1 MKYVF
6 TTIILMLTMQ
16 VSAQINKPALSP
28 RIEVKQ
34 QVGLVNATLD
44 YGQPSRRERIVLG
57 TLIPFGDVWRTGANS
72 STKISFDR
80 TVQLGQNTIPE
91 GTYAL
96 YTIPEKN
103 EWTIIIHKDTKLWG
117 AGGYDQ
123 ANDLIRFKIPVIQ
136 LQDTVETLDIRF
148 ENFTMNGGDL
158 SISWETVKVVIP
170 LYVDSDAIIFNEILE
185 KTADT
190 LTDINAQTYYDAA
203 KFYISKSKELET
215 AMVWLTKAVDL
226 KPTAF
231 WMVYQKAKLAYDLGD
246 YKLAKETAQNCSE
259 LAKASASD
267 YGYIS
272 KSEQLLKLISEQK

>member
-6 TTIILMLTMQ
+6 TTIILMLAMQ

-34 QVGLVNATLD
+34 QVGLVNVTLD
-44 YGQPSRRERIVLG
+44 YGQPSRRDRAVLG
-57 TLIPFGDVWRTGANS
+57 TLIPFGEVWRTGANS

-80 TVQLGQNTIPE
+80 TVKLGQNTIPK
-91 GTYAL
+91 GDYAL

-103 EWTIIIHKDTKLWG
+103 EWTIIIHKNTKLWG

-123 ANDLIRFKIPVIQ
+123 ANDLIRFKVPVIQ
-136 LQDTVETLDIRF
+136 LKDTSETMNIKF

-158 SISWETVKVVIP
+158 TISWETAKVTIP
-170 LYVDSDAIIFNEILE
+170 LYVDSDEIIFNEILE

-190 LTDINAQTYYDAA
+190 VKNVSAQTYYDAA
-203 KFYISKSKELET
+203 KFYNSKGKDLKT
-215 AMVWLTKAVDL
+215 AMVWLTKAVEL

-231 WMVYQKAKLAYDLGD
+231 WMVYYKAELAYDLKD
-246 YKLAKETAQNCSE
+246 YKLAKETAQKCNE

-272 KSEQLLKLISEQK
+272 KSEQLLKLISEKE